1 MSVVFVLFENRSG
14 YAKLYDDDDDQ
25 SETFFRTGGLG
36 NQHNAAAAA
45 AAGYSSDFTYSKISH
60 FFVS

>member
-45 AAGYSSDFTYSKISH
+45 GYSSDFTYSKISH